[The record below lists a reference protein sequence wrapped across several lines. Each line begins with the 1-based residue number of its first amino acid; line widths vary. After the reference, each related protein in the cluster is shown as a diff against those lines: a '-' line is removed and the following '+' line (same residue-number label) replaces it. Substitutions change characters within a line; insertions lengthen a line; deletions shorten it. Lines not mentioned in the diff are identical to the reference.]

1 MGKYLRQ
8 QDKTEREDKI
18 MKLVL
23 IAGARPNFIKIAPLI
38 WEIKQRQ
45 SKEKI
50 DYFLIHTGQ
59 HFDSNMSGLFLT
71 ELEIEAPYLNLGV
84 GSGSHAQQTAKIMV
98 RLERPLKKIRP
109 DLVVVVGDV
118 NSTLA
123 GALTA
128 AKMGLKLAHIEA
140 GLRSFDRR
148 MPEEINRIVI
158 DHLADYLFTSC
169 READENLSREGISP
183 EKIYFVGNIIIDTL
197 VRFKEKAT
205 ALAFH
210 EQFGL
215 EVKKY
220 GLMTLHRPS
229 NVDEPHQLKEILLA
243 AEEIAKHLP
252 LLFPVHPR
260 TRKMIDQF
268 SQKDKR
274 DSSSLILTPPL
285 GYLEFLSLMINA
297 KLVLTDS
304 GGIQEETT
312 FLQIPC
318 LTLREN
324 TERWIT
330 IKEGTNRLAG
340 TKKEKIV
347 AQALEIIKDQGKIKG
362 SLPELWDGKTAGR
375 IIDIIFQKLG

>member
-98 RLERPLKKIRP
+98 RLERPLIKIRP

-243 AEEIAKHLP
+243 AEEITKHLP

-274 DSSSLILTPPL
+274 NSSSLILTPPL

>member
-1 MGKYLRQ
+1 
-8 QDKTEREDKI
+8 

-23 IAGARPNFIKIAPLI
+23 VAGARPNFIKIAPLI

-98 RLERPLKKIRP
+98 RLERPLIKIRP
-109 DLVVVVGDV
+109 DLVFVVGDV

-140 GLRSFDRR
+140 GLRSFDRS